1 MDDPAAIA
9 TYYQL
14 DSSRPAVMTV
24 GGLRAYAALDRR
36 DPARRLIAL
45 QSRPELPPRSRTL
58 MRLGAAPVPHA
69 LTPLD
74 QGPGRDPAG
83 QEGWFILCVAP
94 PGPAL
99 SASMGTPP
107 RPWSETEA
115 IQALLKPAATALHA
129 LAQRGVT
136 HRAIRPDNLFRSGPG
151 EPVTLGPFWAAPPAS
166 LQPNVFEP
174 PYVAMCLPAGRGE
187 GTAADDVYALGAV
200 LLWCVLGGP
209 PAWSEPSGLLWRK
222 LALGSLPALAAGS
235 TLSTAFQELLRLML
249 AEDPDHRPTPEL
261 LMAPDQARS
270 RRLATR
276 PTPRATRPLQVGNVA
291 CSTARELAHALCV
304 QPEAGMALIRSGA
317 MDGWLRRVLGDGQ
330 LAVLAEKMIAS
341 AADAETDEQRRNA
354 GILMRVAW
362 ALDPLIP
369 LIWRGIAL
377 FPDGLGSALAAA
389 QAAGQAVVCA
399 NLEELVMFDV
409 ITFWSALQ
417 TKRTDLDALR
427 QETRDW
433 RAWLVARGAMG
444 GAKRLSYALNPLL
457 TCGSALL
464 AGRAVARLADLLP
477 ALELSAAVADRK
489 RPPVD
494 AHVAAF
500 VAARA
505 DATLLADI
513 GQLEGFTTLPERISV
528 LRLFAR
534 LQSRLHP
541 APLPALAAWLLES
554 RLVDLEQWRNLHTRK
569 SVGAKLAEAASAGQ
583 IGTMLNIAQDEF
595 ALAADRAGAAAA
607 AGRAVA
613 IAEELAALAAGSSR
627 RQDNAERLAYD
638 VAAGAGL
645 LALLLAAVTLGL
657 GP

>member
-14 DSSRPAVMTV
+14 DASHPAALTV

-36 DPARRLIAL
+36 DPGRRLIAL
-45 QSRPELPPRSRTL
+45 QSRPELPPRSRALT
-58 MRLGAAPVPHA
+58 RLGASPVPHA

-94 PGPAL
+94 PGPAI
-99 SASMGTPP
+99 SAAMGTQA
-107 RPWSETEA
+107 RPWSEAEA
-115 IQALLKPAATALHA
+115 IHYLVKPAATALHA
-129 LAQRGVT
+129 LVERGVT
-136 HRAIRPDNLFRSGPG
+136 HRAIRPDNLFRAGPG

-174 PYVAMCLPAGRGE
+174 PYAAICLPAGRGE

-209 PAWSEPSGLLWRK
+209 PAWTEPSGLLRRK
-222 LALGSLPALAAGS
+222 LELGSFAALAAGS
-235 TLSTAFQELLRLML
+235 ALSGGFQELLRLML
-249 AEDPDHRPTPEL
+249 AEDPDHRPTAEL
-261 LMAPDQARS
+261 LMVPDQARS

-276 PTPRATRPLQVGNVA
+276 PTPRANRPLQVAGVA
-291 CSTARELAHALCV
+291 CSTARELAHGLCA
-304 QPEAGMALIRSGA
+304 QPEQGYALIRSGA
-317 MDGWLRRVLGDGQ
+317 VDRWLRRLLGDGQ
-330 LAVLAEKMIAS
+330 LAVLIEEMVDGAIES
-341 AADAETDEQRRNA
+341 ETDEQRRQA
-354 GILMRVAW
+354 GTLMRVAW
-362 ALDPLIP
+362 ALDPLTP

-399 NLEELVMFDV
+399 ALEELVMFDV

-417 TKRTDLDALR
+417 TKRRDLEALR

-433 RAWLVARGAMG
+433 RGWLIARGAMG
-444 GAKRLSYALNPLL
+444 GAKRLSYCLNPLL
-457 TCGSALL
+457 TCGSPLL

-477 ALELSAAVADRK
+477 ALESSAARADRK

-505 DATLLADI
+505 DTTLLADI
-513 GQLEGFTTLPERISV
+513 GHLDGFATAQERLSV

-534 LQSRLHP
+534 LQTRLHP
-541 APLPALAAWLLES
+541 APLPGLAGWLLES
-554 RLVDLEQWRNLHTRK
+554 RLVDLDQWRNLQTRK
-569 SVGAKLAEAASAGQ
+569 SLGVRLAEAAAAGQ
-583 IGTMLNIAQDEF
+583 IGTMLQLAQDNS
-595 ALAADRAGAAAA
+595 AQAADAAGAAQA
-607 AGRAVA
+607 AGRALA
-613 IAEELAALAAGSSR
+613 IAHALATLAAGGDR
-627 RQDNAERLAYD
+627 RRTDAERLAYD

-645 LALLLAAVTLGL
+645 LAVLLAAVALGL
-657 GP
+657 TL